1 MVGGIVLSRELSTPE
16 PHFEVTIHKV
26 SMRSP
31 VDHHPADGGVGV
43 RDGLTDDVTWCY
55 MFIPD
60 PTLALINCV
69 HDI

>member
-1 MVGGIVLSRELSTPE
+1 
-16 PHFEVTIHKV
+16 
-26 SMRSP
+26 MRSP

-43 RDGLTDDVTWCY
+43 QDRLTDDVTWCY
-55 MFIPD
+55 MFILD